1 MLENKNPHKVREI
14 AGASHGGKGEKA
26 SMLEEYDYTGKSK
39 KKIKNPQTVSRLWA
53 SMDGPHH
60 AAAWSSRGLNAII
73 LIIQKG

>member
-1 MLENKNPHKVREI
+1 
-14 AGASHGGKGEKA
+14 
-26 SMLEEYDYTGKSK
+26 MLEEYDYTGKSK